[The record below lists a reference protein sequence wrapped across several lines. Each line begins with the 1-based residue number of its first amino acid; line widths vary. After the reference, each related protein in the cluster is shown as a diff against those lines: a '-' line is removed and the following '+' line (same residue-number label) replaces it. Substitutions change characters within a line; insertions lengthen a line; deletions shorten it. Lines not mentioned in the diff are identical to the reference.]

1 MQKKKAYA
9 VSTAHLDTVWRWD
22 LRKTIEEYLP
32 DTLRK
37 NFDLIERYPDYCFN
51 FEGAFRYQLIEEY
64 YPLAFAE
71 IQNLVKRGNWYPAG
85 ACYENGDVNI
95 PSPEALFR
103 NILLG
108 NRYFQEKFGVQSK
121 DIFLPDCF
129 GFGQALPSV
138 MKYAGLLGFTT
149 QKLSWGSAYGV
160 PFTLGYW
167 QGVDGSRVLACPNA
181 RSYRSK
187 FSGDLRG
194 EVSVI
199 DDVAKNAFEGGLP
212 YAQHLYGTGDVGGAP
227 TEESVQ
233 SVCASAAEN
242 GQKDFDVISARSD
255 QIFKDIDALP
265 DSDKGRL
272 PVWNNELLMTSHGA
286 GGYTARAMGKRLN
299 RQCEVLADVAEST
312 LSTAELLGVYTY
324 PQETVTKAWERL
336 IQHQFHDDLPGT
348 SNMDIYNTGWNDYH
362 TSLVQLQG
370 EYTGAVGAIAN
381 QLDTQWVTD
390 CALIVHNPLPFA
402 RTESVEAH
410 VRLNHNGKYLRVLDR
425 DGNELPSQVIHKEG
439 KAFHMA
445 VLATVPPMG
454 YLVLD
459 VTAANAPC
467 PVKTDLRCGEHM
479 LENRKYRLLLNKNG
493 DIAFLYDKELGR
505 QILERPIKLAVLH
518 DTGELNYP
526 AWEMRKADIDKA
538 PYLYA
543 NTPKFELIESGPAK
557 AAIKVS
563 RQLGVSKV
571 EQIISLDAGS
581 SCIRV
586 ENAVDWRSR
595 RSMLKA
601 EFPFVAAANGA
612 DYDLGLG
619 VIHRGNN
626 NEKLYEVPAQKWA
639 DLTGSDG
646 DFGVSVFS
654 DSKYGWDKPDDH
666 TLRLTCLHTPA
677 GAFIKEAR
685 QDLMDLGRNRFG
697 FGIYSHKGGWQ
708 TGTQTAAEAFS
719 KPLVAFQ
726 TSARKDGKLG
736 SAFSAAA
743 LNTESA
749 LLRAFKKSEDGSGY
763 IVRVGEAAGQAQKA
777 VTFSVYRAI
786 AGATLCTADERPIQ
800 PIEIQNGQL
809 TFDLKPFEVKTFL
822 LTFEAE
828 KLPREKFK
836 KMELPVNTKGLT
848 TDEDMRNCIL
858 QGAGFSLPA
867 ELLPQVPTY
876 KGITFKLPQVS
887 DGNDLLV
894 ARGETLEL
902 PKGCT
907 KLYFLAAS
915 TAGDRQAEFA
925 TDRRTKTLTIH
936 SMAELPFL
944 WDMAGLKQTARIKDA
959 DIALEFTHCHHP
971 EGNIAAKKAWFYLYE
986 LDIRGA
992 KTLTLPEDNRLII
1005 MAMTAVKKYANTTL
1019 ATPLLDTVTGDYDF
1033 DDIPPMEK
1041 LIDKADFVT
1050 IRAGKIQDQA
1060 KGGKGKGWKRD
1071 NPITNIIRSY
1081 TKSEW

>member
-1 MQKKKAYA
+1 M
-9 VSTAHLDTVWRWD
+9 
-22 LRKTIEEYLP
+22 
-32 DTLRK
+32 
-37 NFDLIERYPDYCFN
+37 
-51 FEGAFRYQLIEEY
+51 
-64 YPLAFAE
+64 
-71 IQNLVKRGNWYPAG
+71 
-85 ACYENGDVNI
+85 NI
-95 PSPEALFR
+95 
-103 NILLG
+103 
-108 NRYFQEKFGVQSK
+108 
-121 DIFLPDCF
+121 
-129 GFGQALPSV
+129 
-138 MKYAGLLGFTT
+138 
-149 QKLSWGSAYGV
+149 
-160 PFTLGYW
+160 
-167 QGVDGSRVLACPNA
+167 
-181 RSYRSK
+181 
-187 FSGDLRG
+187 
-194 EVSVI
+194 
-199 DDVAKNAFEGGLP
+199 
-212 YAQHLYGTGDVGGAP
+212 
-227 TEESVQ
+227 
-233 SVCASAAEN
+233 
-242 GQKDFDVISARSD
+242 
-255 QIFKDIDALP
+255 
-265 DSDKGRL
+265 
-272 PVWNNELLMTSHGA
+272 
-286 GGYTARAMGKRLN
+286 
-299 RQCEVLADVAEST
+299 
-312 LSTAELLGVYTY
+312 
-324 PQETVTKAWERL
+324 
-336 IQHQFHDDLPGT
+336 
-348 SNMDIYNTGWNDYH
+348 
-362 TSLVQLQG
+362 
-370 EYTGAVGAIAN
+370 
-381 QLDTQWVTD
+381 
-390 CALIVHNPLPFA
+390 
-402 RTESVEAH
+402 
-410 VRLNHNGKYLRVLDR
+410 
-425 DGNELPSQVIHKEG
+425 
-439 KAFHMA
+439 
-445 VLATVPPMG
+445 
-454 YLVLD
+454 
-459 VTAANAPC
+459 
-467 PVKTDLRCGEHM
+467 
-479 LENRKYRLLLNKNG
+479 
-493 DIAFLYDKELGR
+493 
-505 QILERPIKLAVLH
+505 
-518 DTGELNYP
+518 
-526 AWEMRKADIDKA
+526 
-538 PYLYA
+538 
-543 NTPKFELIESGPAK
+543 
-557 AAIKVS
+557 
-563 RQLGVSKV
+563 
-571 EQIISLDAGS
+571 
-581 SCIRV
+581 IRV
-586 ENAVDWRSR
+586 
-595 RSMLKA
+595 
-601 EFPFVAAANGA
+601 
-612 DYDLGLG
+612 
-619 VIHRGNN
+619 
-626 NEKLYEVPAQKWA
+626 
-639 DLTGSDG
+639 
-646 DFGVSVFS
+646 
-654 DSKYGWDKPDDH
+654 
-666 TLRLTCLHTPA
+666 
-677 GAFIKEAR
+677 
-685 QDLMDLGRNRFG
+685 
-697 FGIYSHKGGWQ
+697 GWQ

-743 LNTESA
+743 LNTKNA

-763 IVRVGEAAGQAQKA
+763 IVRIGEAAGQAQKA
-777 VTFSVYRAI
+777 VTFSVYRPI

-822 LTFEAE
+822 LTFKAE

-1019 ATPLLDTVTGDYDF
+1019 ATPLLDTITGDYDF

>member
-1 MQKKKAYA
+1 MQKKKVYA

-37 NFDLIERYPDYCFN
+37 NFDLIERYPGYRFN
-51 FEGAFRYQLIEEY
+51 FEGAFRYELIEEY

-71 IQNLVKRGNWYPAG
+71 IQKFVKSGNWYPAG
-85 ACYENGDVNI
+85 ACYENGDVNV

-108 NRYFQEKFGVQSK
+108 NRYFDEKFGVQSK

-167 QGVDGSRVLACPNA
+167 QGVDGSRILACPNA

-194 EVSVI
+194 DVSVI

-212 YAQHLYGTGDVGGAP
+212 YAQHLYGTGDIGGAP

-242 GQKDFDVISARSD
+242 DQKDFDVISAASD
-255 QIFKDIDALP
+255 QIFKDMDALP
-265 DSDKGRL
+265 ASDKDRL

-324 PQETVTKAWERL
+324 PQETVTKAWKRL

-348 SNMDIYNTGWNDYH
+348 SNMEIYNTSWNDYH

-402 RTESVEAH
+402 RTEAVEAH
-410 VRLNHNGKYLRVLDR
+410 VRLSHNGKYLRVLDQ
-425 DGNELPSQVIHKEG
+425 DGNEVPSQVIHKEG
-439 KAFHMA
+439 KAFRMA
-445 VLATVPPMG
+445 VLATVPAMG

-459 VTAANAPC
+459 VTAADTPC
-467 PVKTDLRCGEHM
+467 TVQTDLRCGEHM

-505 QILERPIKLAVLH
+505 QILDKPIKLAVLH

-543 NTPKFELIESGPAK
+543 NTPEFELIESGPAK

-571 EQIISLDAGS
+571 EQVISLDAGS
-581 SCIRV
+581 DSIRV

-601 EFPFVAAANGA
+601 EFPFTAAADGA

-626 NEKLYEVPAQKWA
+626 NDKLYEVPAQKWA
-639 DLTGSDG
+639 DVTNQDGSY
-646 DFGVSVFS
+646 GVSVFS

-685 QDLMDLGRNRFG
+685 QDLLDLGRNRFG
-697 FGIYSHKGGWQ
+697 FGIYSHKNGWQ
-708 TGTQTAAEAFS
+708 AGTQAAAEAFS

-736 SAFSAAA
+736 SAFSAAQ
-743 LNTESA
+743 LNTKGV

-763 IVRVGEAAGQAQKA
+763 IVRFGEAQGKAQDG
-777 VTFSVYRAI
+777 VTFSAYRPI
-786 AGATLCTADERPIQ
+786 AGATICTADERPI
-800 PIEIQNGQL
+800 ETAKVKNGQL

-822 LTFEAE
+822 LTFAAE

-836 KMELPVNTKGLT
+836 KLDLPVNTKGLT

-867 ELLPQVPTY
+867 ELLPKAPTY

-894 ARGETLEL
+894 ARGETIEL

-915 TAGDRQAEFA
+915 TAGDREAEFA

-971 EGNIAAKKAWFYLYE
+971 EGNIPAKKAWFYLYE

-1005 MAMTAVKKYANTTL
+1005 MAMTAVKKYSNTTL
-1019 ATPLLDTVTGDYDF
+1019 ATPLLDTISEGYDF

>member
-1 MQKKKAYA
+1 MPTHR
-9 VSTAHLDTVWRWD
+9 SLSCWR
-22 LRKTIEEYLP
+22 
-32 DTLRK
+32 
-37 NFDLIERYPDYCFN
+37 
-51 FEGAFRYQLIEEY
+51 
-64 YPLAFAE
+64 
-71 IQNLVKRGNWYPAG
+71 
-85 ACYENGDVNI
+85 
-95 PSPEALFR
+95 
-103 NILLG
+103 
-108 NRYFQEKFGVQSK
+108 
-121 DIFLPDCF
+121 
-129 GFGQALPSV
+129 
-138 MKYAGLLGFTT
+138 
-149 QKLSWGSAYGV
+149 
-160 PFTLGYW
+160 
-167 QGVDGSRVLACPNA
+167 
-181 RSYRSK
+181 
-187 FSGDLRG
+187 
-194 EVSVI
+194 
-199 DDVAKNAFEGGLP
+199 
-212 YAQHLYGTGDVGGAP
+212 
-227 TEESVQ
+227 
-233 SVCASAAEN
+233 
-242 GQKDFDVISARSD
+242 
-255 QIFKDIDALP
+255 
-265 DSDKGRL
+265 
-272 PVWNNELLMTSHGA
+272 
-286 GGYTARAMGKRLN
+286 
-299 RQCEVLADVAEST
+299 
-312 LSTAELLGVYTY
+312 
-324 PQETVTKAWERL
+324 
-336 IQHQFHDDLPGT
+336 
-348 SNMDIYNTGWNDYH
+348 
-362 TSLVQLQG
+362 
-370 EYTGAVGAIAN
+370 
-381 QLDTQWVTD
+381 
-390 CALIVHNPLPFA
+390 
-402 RTESVEAH
+402 
-410 VRLNHNGKYLRVLDR
+410 
-425 DGNELPSQVIHKEG
+425 
-439 KAFHMA
+439 
-445 VLATVPPMG
+445 
-454 YLVLD
+454 
-459 VTAANAPC
+459 
-467 PVKTDLRCGEHM
+467 
-479 LENRKYRLLLNKNG
+479 
-493 DIAFLYDKELGR
+493 
-505 QILERPIKLAVLH
+505 
-518 DTGELNYP
+518 
-526 AWEMRKADIDKA
+526 
-538 PYLYA
+538 
-543 NTPKFELIESGPAK
+543 AK

-571 EQIISLDAGS
+571 EQVISLDAGS

-639 DLTGSDG
+639 DLTGSNG

-743 LNTESA
+743 LNTENA

-800 PIEIQNGQL
+800 AIEIKNGQL

-822 LTFEAE
+822 LTFETE

-867 ELLPQVPTY
+867 ELLPKVPTY

-944 WDMAGLKQTARIKDA
+944 LDMAGLKQTARIKDA

-1019 ATPLLDTVTGDYDF
+1019 ATPLLDTITGDYDF

>member
-1 MQKKKAYA
+1 M
-9 VSTAHLDTVWRWD
+9 
-22 LRKTIEEYLP
+22 
-32 DTLRK
+32 
-37 NFDLIERYPDYCFN
+37 
-51 FEGAFRYQLIEEY
+51 
-64 YPLAFAE
+64 
-71 IQNLVKRGNWYPAG
+71 
-85 ACYENGDVNI
+85 
-95 PSPEALFR
+95 
-103 NILLG
+103 
-108 NRYFQEKFGVQSK
+108 
-121 DIFLPDCF
+121 
-129 GFGQALPSV
+129 
-138 MKYAGLLGFTT
+138 
-149 QKLSWGSAYGV
+149 

-242 GQKDFDVISARSD
+242 GQKDFDVISAQSD

-265 DSDKGRL
+265 DSDKDRL

-425 DGNELPSQVIHKEG
+425 DGNELPSQVIRKEG

-505 QILERPIKLAVLH
+505 QILEKPIKLAVLH

-543 NTPKFELIESGPAK
+543 NTPKFELLESGPAK

-571 EQIISLDAGS
+571 EQVISLDAGS

-639 DLTGSDG
+639 DLTDSNG

-743 LNTESA
+743 LNTENA

-777 VTFSVYRAI
+777 VTFSVYRPI

-800 PIEIQNGQL
+800 AIEIQNGQL

-1019 ATPLLDTVTGDYDF
+1019 ATSLLDTITGDYDF

>member
-1 MQKKKAYA
+1 
-9 VSTAHLDTVWRWD
+9 
-22 LRKTIEEYLP
+22 
-32 DTLRK
+32 
-37 NFDLIERYPDYCFN
+37 
-51 FEGAFRYQLIEEY
+51 
-64 YPLAFAE
+64 
-71 IQNLVKRGNWYPAG
+71 
-85 ACYENGDVNI
+85 
-95 PSPEALFR
+95 
-103 NILLG
+103 
-108 NRYFQEKFGVQSK
+108 
-121 DIFLPDCF
+121 
-129 GFGQALPSV
+129 
-138 MKYAGLLGFTT
+138 
-149 QKLSWGSAYGV
+149 
-160 PFTLGYW
+160 
-167 QGVDGSRVLACPNA
+167 
-181 RSYRSK
+181 
-187 FSGDLRG
+187 
-194 EVSVI
+194 
-199 DDVAKNAFEGGLP
+199 
-212 YAQHLYGTGDVGGAP
+212 
-227 TEESVQ
+227 
-233 SVCASAAEN
+233 
-242 GQKDFDVISARSD
+242 
-255 QIFKDIDALP
+255 
-265 DSDKGRL
+265 
-272 PVWNNELLMTSHGA
+272 
-286 GGYTARAMGKRLN
+286 
-299 RQCEVLADVAEST
+299 
-312 LSTAELLGVYTY
+312 
-324 PQETVTKAWERL
+324 
-336 IQHQFHDDLPGT
+336 
-348 SNMDIYNTGWNDYH
+348 
-362 TSLVQLQG
+362 
-370 EYTGAVGAIAN
+370 
-381 QLDTQWVTD
+381 
-390 CALIVHNPLPFA
+390 
-402 RTESVEAH
+402 
-410 VRLNHNGKYLRVLDR
+410 
-425 DGNELPSQVIHKEG
+425 
-439 KAFHMA
+439 
-445 VLATVPPMG
+445 
-454 YLVLD
+454 
-459 VTAANAPC
+459 
-467 PVKTDLRCGEHM
+467 
-479 LENRKYRLLLNKNG
+479 
-493 DIAFLYDKELGR
+493 
-505 QILERPIKLAVLH
+505 
-518 DTGELNYP
+518 
-526 AWEMRKADIDKA
+526 
-538 PYLYA
+538 
-543 NTPKFELIESGPAK
+543 
-557 AAIKVS
+557 
-563 RQLGVSKV
+563 
-571 EQIISLDAGS
+571 
-581 SCIRV
+581 
-586 ENAVDWRSR
+586 
-595 RSMLKA
+595 MLKA

-685 QDLMDLGRNRFG
+685 QDLMDLGHNRFG

-743 LNTESA
+743 LNTENA

-800 PIEIQNGQL
+800 AIEIKNGQL

-822 LTFEAE
+822 LTFETE

-1019 ATPLLDTVTGDYDF
+1019 ATPLLDTITGDYDF